1 MKLNDKK
8 MNYFYIFY
16 YLMSFV
22 SKCVNYSQCFV
33 LKNKIL
39 QPLLKMYNDFLLK
52 QKISN
57 DNFCLNKDI
66 NTGVS
71 SEFIIPNN
79 NIKYYLFIT
88 NKSKL
93 ETTREKYNTLYF
105 FPDSNNKLDYQ
116 VSDFYLEIDERFKQD
131 YLLEGYLYKR
141 DDNKLSFLITDI
153 LIINNDVII
162 ADYNMRLAIINE
174 IIMDIDLCDLN
185 NHMNINLHPIFQKEN
200 ENLIKVFKN
209 NFIFKSDI
217 CCIESINNFI
227 KTRYVD
233 RKDLEET
240 DKIIEIGKYTDVYNI
255 YDTLTNNYIGI
266 LYIKGLKQSKA
277 MKNLLLNK
285 NKIILR
291 CKFNNDFKKWEPII

>member
-1 MKLNDKK
+1 

-93 ETTREKYNTLYF
+93 ETTKEKYNTLYF
-105 FPDSNNKLDYQ
+105 FPDNNNKLDYQ

-141 DDNKLSFLITDI
+141 ADNKLSFLITDI
-153 LIINNDVII
+153 LFINNDVIV
-162 ADYNMRLAIINE
+162 ADYNMRLTIINE

-185 NHMNINLHPIFQKEN
+185 NHVSINLHPIFQKEN

>member
-1 MKLNDKK
+1 
-8 MNYFYIFY
+8 MNYFYILY

-93 ETTREKYNTLYF
+93 ETTKEKYNTLYF
-105 FPDSNNKLDYQ
+105 FPDNNNKLDYQ
-116 VSDFYLEIDERFKQD
+116 LSDFYLEIDERFKQD

-141 DDNKLSFLITDI
+141 DDNKLFFLITDI
-153 LIINNDVII
+153 LIINNDVITV
-162 ADYNMRLAIINE
+162 DYNMRLTIINE
-174 IIMDIDLCDLN
+174 IIMDINLCDLN
-185 NHMNINLHPIFQKEN
+185 NHMNINLHPTFQKEN

-227 KTRYVD
+227 KIRYLD

-255 YDTLTNNYIGI
+255 YDTLTNNYQGI
-266 LYIKGLKQSKA
+266 LYVKGLKQSKT

-285 NKIILR
+285 NRIVLQ
-291 CKFNNDFKKWEPII
+291 CKFNNNFKKWEPII

>member
-1 MKLNDKK
+1 

-105 FPDSNNKLDYQ
+105 FPDSNSKLDYQ

>member
-1 MKLNDKK
+1 
-8 MNYFYIFY
+8 
-16 YLMSFV
+16 MSFV

-57 DNFCLNKDI
+57 DNFCLNKNI

-93 ETTREKYNTLYF
+93 ETTKEKYNTLYF
-105 FPDSNNKLDYQ
+105 FPDNSNKLDYQ
-116 VSDFYLEIDERFKQD
+116 VSDFYLEIDERFKKD

-153 LIINNDVII
+153 LIINNDVIV
-162 ADYNMRLAIINE
+162 ADYNMRLTIINE
-174 IIMDIDLCDLN
+174 IIMDINLCDLN

-233 RKDLEET
+233 RKDLEAA
-240 DKIIEIGKYTDVYNI
+240 DKIIEIGKYTDVYNV
-255 YDTLTNNYIGI
+255 YDTLTNNYTGI
-266 LYIKGLKQSKA
+266 LYVKGLKQSKA
-277 MKNLLLNK
+277 MKILLLNK

>member
-1 MKLNDKK
+1 
-8 MNYFYIFY
+8 
-16 YLMSFV
+16 MSFV

-105 FPDSNNKLDYQ
+105 FPDSNSKLDYQ
-116 VSDFYLEIDERFKQD
+116 VSDFYLEIDERFKKD

-153 LIINNDVII
+153 LIINNDVIV
-162 ADYNMRLAIINE
+162 ADYNMRLTIINE
-174 IIMDIDLCDLN
+174 IIMDINLCDLN

-200 ENLIKVFKN
+200 ENLIKVFKD

-233 RKDLEET
+233 RKDLEAA
-240 DKIIEIGKYTDVYNI
+240 DKIIEIGKYTDVYNV
-255 YDTLTNNYIGI
+255 YDTLTNNYTGI
-266 LYIKGLKQSKA
+266 LYVKGLKQSKA
-277 MKNLLLNK
+277 MKILLLNK

>member
-105 FPDSNNKLDYQ
+105 FPDSNSKLDYQ

>member
-1 MKLNDKK
+1 
-8 MNYFYIFY
+8 MNYFYILY

-33 LKNKIL
+33 LKNKLL

-93 ETTREKYNTLYF
+93 ETTKEKYNTLYF

-116 VSDFYLEIDERFKQD
+116 LSDFYLEIDERFKQD
-131 YLLEGYLYKR
+131 YLFEGYLYKTI
-141 DDNKLSFLITDI
+141 DNKLFFLITDV
-153 LIINNDVII
+153 LIINNDII
-162 ADYNMRLAIINE
+162 ISDYNMRLTIINE
-174 IIMDIDLCDLN
+174 IIMDIKLSDLN
-185 NHMNINLHPIFQKEN
+185 NHVSINLHHVFQKEN
-200 ENLIKVFKN
+200 ENLIKIFKN

-233 RKDLEET
+233 KKDLEDS
-240 DKIIEIGKYTDVYNI
+240 DKIIEIGKYTDVYNV

-277 MKNLLLNK
+277 MKTLLVNK

>member
-1 MKLNDKK
+1 
-8 MNYFYIFY
+8 
-16 YLMSFV
+16 MSFV

-71 SEFIIPNN
+71 CEFIIPNN

-93 ETTREKYNTLYF
+93 ETTKEKYNTLYF
-105 FPDSNNKLDYQ
+105 FPDSNNKFDYQ

-141 DDNKLSFLITDI
+141 YDNKLSFLITDI
-153 LIINNDVII
+153 LFINNDVIV
-162 ADYNMRLAIINE
+162 ADYNMRLTIINE
-174 IIMDIDLCDLN
+174 IIMDINLCDLN
-185 NHMNINLHPIFQKEN
+185 NHVSINLHPIFQKEN
-200 ENLIKVFKN
+200 DNLIKVFKN

-227 KTRYVD
+227 KTRYLD
-233 RKDLEET
+233 RNDLEAT
-240 DKIIEIGKYTDVYNI
+240 DKIIEVGKYTDVYNV
-255 YDTLTNNYIGI
+255 YDTLTNNYRGI
-266 LYIKGLKQSKA
+266 LYVKGLKQSKA

-285 NKIILR
+285 NRIVLQ